1 MRFRS
6 VLALLLPVIT
16 FAAFSGC
23 EIINPSEDTPSY
35 LEINTIT
42 LDPRKSATETYGT
55 ASNNITDAWVYAN
68 GKLLGAFELPAK
80 IPVLEKDSVDLIVY
94 AGVYP
99 NGQKGARI
107 QYSFYTNYKKR
118 VWLGPGKV
126 TTLEPVVKFASQTK
140 LPFPVYDEF
149 TTLNSQTALRV
160 PASSP
165 YKLELNKDSLAD
177 FKYADGSVGV
187 VYGIQGNGQPVTLE
201 SVFNGKLPF
210 GTKAV
215 YLEFDYRSTMDFEPG
230 VVVSNVSQSVRP
242 LRIRFKPSRQ
252 WKRLYLDLTTE
263 ANNTAFKGA
272 DFRVEIQASPS
283 GNPRDYFAIDN
294 VRLIHF

>member
-16 FAAFSGC
+16 LAAFSGC
-23 EIINPSEDTPSY
+23 EIINPSEETPSY
-35 LEINTIT
+35 LQINTIT
-42 LDPRKSATETYGT
+42 LDPRKSATESYGS
-55 ASNNITDAWVYAN
+55 ASNNISDAWVYVN

-80 IPVLEKDSVDLIVY
+80 IPVLAKDSVQLIVY

-99 NGQKGARI
+99 NGQKGARL
-107 QYSFYTNYKKR
+107 QYSFYSNYKKT
-118 VWLGPGKV
+118 VWLEPGKV
-126 TTLEPVVKFASQTK
+126 TELEPVVKFVPQTV
-140 LPFPVYDEF
+140 LPFSVYDEF
-149 TTLNSQTALRV
+149 TTLSSQTALRV

-165 YKLELNKDSLAD
+165 YRLELNQDSLTD
-177 FKYADGSVGV
+177 FKYSNGSVGV
-187 VYGIQGNGQPVTLE
+187 VYGTPGNNQTVTLE

-230 VVVSNVSQSVRP
+230 VVVS
-242 LRIRFKPSRQ
+242 RFKPSRQ
-252 WKRLYLDLTTE
+252 WKRLYLDLTGE